1 MVVEYWSRIVGQR
14 NWLMCIT
21 SVIADKYLYLES
33 KMYLTGVVMALEMT
47 RLSEKG
53 QIVIPNEMR
62 KRMSLKEGTRF
73 LVVGLDDTIVLRRL
87 ELSQER
93 MRLKQ
98 LLEKSRA
105 KAEKVGFTEKEIDR
119 LIHSYRKASR

>member
-1 MVVEYWSRIVGQR
+1 
-14 NWLMCIT
+14 MCIT
-21 SVIADKYLYLES
+21 SVIVDKYLYLES

>member
-1 MVVEYWSRIVGQR
+1 
-14 NWLMCIT
+14 
-21 SVIADKYLYLES
+21 
-33 KMYLTGVVMALEMT
+33 MYLTGVGMALNMT

-53 QIVIPNEMR
+53 QVVIPNEVRRSMG
-62 KRMSLKEGTRF
+62 LKEGTRF
-73 LVVGLDDTIVLRRL
+73 LVVGLDDTIVLRKL

-98 LLEKSRA
+98 LMEKSRI

-119 LIHSYRKASR
+119 LIHSYRKVSR